1 MAQPPDPETAANSE
15 DEGEFR
21 WTAWFQRSTQP
32 LFVLSRRRQILF
44 VNRAWEALTG
54 LRLGDVR
61 KRVCRRQRDAAPG
74 SCEAVL
80 HALRPPRESLAG
92 QAADVRRLIASPAG
106 PRWWDVAY
114 WPLPGPDKAVGLLGK
129 IVPLA
134 MVQSLGQ
141 QTLPERLMVL
151 RQRHASQWSLDSLAS
166 EVPAMRLVVDQVRL
180 AAQSGVAVLLVGER
194 GTGKQWLART
204 IHQQSAAR
212 ENCWFALD
220 GRHLPAAALAWIL
233 FGPPGLAQRQG
244 ASAYLQEP
252 GAMPRELQDRL
263 CEVAAASGNGPRLLS
278 GFSTDPAAEVAAG
291 RLLPQLHC
299 LLAPLTIRLP
309 PLRERLQDFPAL
321 VRRLLSRIGSGA
333 DKPVTTLTD
342 EAWEVLRAHAWPGN
356 VSELFAVLASAC
368 ARARGDRLE
377 IGDLPWYLRSPAPL
391 PERTL
396 ALDSIL
402 EQVERRLIQV
412 ALVAAKGNKS
422 RAAELLTIWRPR
434 LLRRMEALGIG

>member
-1 MAQPPDPETAANSE
+1 MAEPPDSETAAKGE
-15 DEGEFR
+15 GEGEFR
-21 WTAWFQRSTQP
+21 WTAWFQRSTQS

-54 LRLGDVR
+54 FRLGDVR

-74 SCEAVL
+74 SSEAIL
-80 HALRPPRESLAG
+80 HALRPPREALVG
-92 QAADVRRLIASPAG
+92 QAAQVRRLVASPAG

-114 WPLPGPDKAVGLLGK
+114 WPLPGPDKTIGLLGK
-129 IVPLA
+129 IEPLA
-134 MVQSLGQ
+134 MAQSLGQ

-151 RQRHASQWSLDSLAS
+151 RQRHASQWSLDNLAS

-194 GTGKQWLART
+194 GTGKQSLART
-204 IHQQSAAR
+204 IHQQSGSQD
-212 ENCWFALD
+212 NTLFALD
-220 GRHLPAAALAWIL
+220 GRHLPAAALAWIF

-244 ASAYLQEP
+244 ASVYLQEP

-263 CEVAAASGNGPRLLS
+263 CEVAALGNGPRLLS
-278 GFSTDPAAEVAAG
+278 GFSADPAAEVATG

-309 PLRERLQDFPAL
+309 PLRERLQDLPAL
-321 VRRLLSRIGSGA
+321 VRRLLHRIGSGA
-333 DKPVTTLTD
+333 DKPVTTLAD

-356 VSELFAVLASAC
+356 LSELFAVLAAAC
-368 ARARGDRLE
+368 GRARGDRLE
-377 IGDLPWYLRSPAPL
+377 MGDLPWYLRSPAPQ

-434 LLRRMEALGIG
+434 LLRRMEALGIS